1 MKSYK
6 VFLTRVY
13 TVNIKANNK
22 EDAQY
27 YSEFFIGNCN
37 DCSTVQDQKR
47 GEFKIGDIELSLN
60 EAFEV
65 EENKENC

>member
-1 MKSYK
+1 MKYYK
-6 VFLTRVY
+6 VFLNRVY

-22 EDAQY
+22 EDAQR

-37 DCSTVQDQKR
+37 DCSTIQEQEK
-47 GEFKIGDIELSLN
+47 GGFEIKDIKLSLN

-65 EENKENC
+65 AENKENC

>member
-13 TVNIKANNK
+13 TVNIKANNI

-37 DCSTVQDQKR
+37 DCSTIHEQEK
-47 GEFKIGDIELSLN
+47 GGFEIKLSLN

-65 EENKENC
+65 EENKES